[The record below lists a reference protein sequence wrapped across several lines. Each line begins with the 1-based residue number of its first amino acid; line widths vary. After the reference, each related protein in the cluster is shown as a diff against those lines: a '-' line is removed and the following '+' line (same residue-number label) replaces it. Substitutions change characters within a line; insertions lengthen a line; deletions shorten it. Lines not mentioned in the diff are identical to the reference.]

1 MTSASVSHVS
11 RAKPEMYVFC
21 CWGLEGP
28 QRLPR
33 ARGLGTI
40 LWKPPLDGLE
50 FLRWLLMAIKG
61 LLTSIKGLLM
71 AINEYYGVIN
81 GY

>member
-1 MTSASVSHVS
+1 MEPHGGPGPPMGVGGMA
-11 RAKPEMYVFC
+11 RAFK
-21 CWGLEGP
+21 
-28 QRLPR
+28 
-33 ARGLGTI
+33 LGTI

-61 LLTSIKGLLM
+61 LLMAIKGSLMAIKGLLT
-71 AINEYYGVIN
+71 AIN